1 MIQTLIF
8 SGRSLSLMLSGF
20 ILLCATGHAQTPLL
34 KMRADGPDAIALG
47 QEAGYKPCPQAL
59 LKPECRVGAW
69 SVPASAFSRYT
80 VKPSANPWP
89 LPDHEAPPEISW
101 KWGLFSKN
109 IDDFMDATQTTG
121 LLIIHKGKVV
131 AERYQYDRKPGMPMR
146 SFSMA
151 KTFTAMLVGI
161 AHGKGLIR
169 SLDDKASDYW
179 PEIADSA
186 YGQITIRNLLRMSSG
201 VPFKEL
207 YTWTPDDD
215 NWVWGQ
221 VLYNPSNTNMPSRIP
236 EFLNGKKERG
246 VEQGQRFHYA
256 SIETEILGR
265 VLRRATGKTVTALT
279 EEWLWQPMGAQD
291 RAYWNAASTD
301 GAEAVAGGF
310 NASLRD
316 YGRFG
321 MLLAN
326 DGVRPKD
333 SMAEGSDVVRGLE
346 IIPREFVLDATDAA
360 RQPAGFKP
368 RVATAYFGY
377 GYQTWLQPNKT
388 RTFALQ
394 GIHGQSML
402 IQPSSQ
408 IVIVQ
413 TSVNAKPSG
422 QQDLRPYQIRN
433 AFWAGVL
440 KSLGGEVGE

>member
-1 MIQTLIF
+1 MTPVNVLKAFLPLGLALLLQT
-8 SGRSLSLMLSGF
+8 GQAQ
-20 ILLCATGHAQTPLL
+20 ILKL
-34 KMRADGPDAIALG
+34 RADGPNAQELG
-47 QEAGYKPCPQAL
+47 KAEGYKPCPQPL
-59 LKPECRVGAW
+59 IKPECRVGAW
-69 SVPASAFSRYT
+69 SAPASAFSRYT

-89 LPDHEAPPEISW
+89 LPDHESPPPVAW
-101 KWGLFSKN
+101 KWGLLTKD
-109 IDDFMDATQTTG
+109 IDDFMEASQTTG

-186 YGQITIRNLLRMSSG
+186 YGQTSIRNLLRMSSG

-221 VLYNPSNTNMPSRIP
+221 VLYASNNTNMPSRVV
-236 EFLNGKKERG
+236 EHLNGKKVRD

-265 VLRRATGKTVTALT
+265 VLRRATGKSITALT

-291 RAYWNAASTD
+291 RAHWNVASTD
-301 GAEAVAGGF
+301 LVEATAGGF

-326 DGVRPKD
+326 DGARLTD
-333 SMAEGSDVVRGLE
+333 SGAIE

-368 RVATAYFGY
+368 RVATPYFGY
-377 GYQTWLQPNKT
+377 GYQVWLQPNKT

-413 TSVNAKPSG
+413 TSVNSKPSG
-422 QQDLRPYQIRN
+422 QQDMRPYQIRN

-440 KSLGGEVGE
+440 KSLGGEAGE

>member
-1 MIQTLIF
+1 M
-8 SGRSLSLMLSGF
+8 SLVLFFASANLQ
-20 ILLCATGHAQTPLL
+20 AQTPVL
-34 KMRADGPDAIALG
+34 KMRADGPDAVALG
-47 QEAGYKPCPQAL
+47 QGQGYKPCPQAV

-69 SVPASAFSRYT
+69 SVPASAFSKYT

-101 KWGLFSKN
+101 KWGLLSKSV
-109 IDDFMDATQTTG
+109 DDFMDASQTTG

-186 YGQITIRNLLRMSSG
+186 YGQTTIRNLLRMSSG

-221 VLYNPSNTNMPSRIP
+221 VLYAPNNTNSPARIA

-265 VLRRATGKTVTALT
+265 VLRRASGKSVTALT

-291 RAYWNAASTD
+291 RAHWIASTTD
-301 GAEAVAGGF
+301 GAEATAGGF

-326 DGVRPKD
+326 EGVRD
-333 SMAEGSDVVRGLE
+333 GLE
-346 IIPREFVLDATDAA
+346 IIPREYVLEATDVSK
-360 RQPAGFKP
+360 QPPGFKP
-368 RVATAYFGY
+368 RVATPYFGY

-422 QQDLRPYQIRN
+422 QQDMRPYQYRA

-440 KSLGGEVGE
+440 RSLGGDVGE

>member
-1 MIQTLIF
+1 
-8 SGRSLSLMLSGF
+8 
-20 ILLCATGHAQTPLL
+20 
-34 KMRADGPDAIALG
+34 
-47 QEAGYKPCPQAL
+47 
-59 LKPECRVGAW
+59 
-69 SVPASAFSRYT
+69 
-80 VKPSANPWP
+80 
-89 LPDHEAPPEISW
+89 
-101 KWGLFSKN
+101 
-109 IDDFMDATQTTG
+109 
-121 LLIIHKGKVV
+121 
-131 AERYQYDRKPGMPMR
+131 
-146 SFSMA
+146 
-151 KTFTAMLVGI
+151 
-161 AHGKGLIR
+161 
-169 SLDDKASDYW
+169 
-179 PEIADSA
+179 
-186 YGQITIRNLLRMSSG
+186 
-201 VPFKEL
+201 
-207 YTWTPDDD
+207 
-215 NWVWGQ
+215 

-346 IIPREFVLDATDAA
+346 IIPREFLLDATDAA

-368 RVATAYFGY
+368 RVATPYFGY

>member
-1 MIQTLIF
+1 
-8 SGRSLSLMLSGF
+8 
-20 ILLCATGHAQTPLL
+20 
-34 KMRADGPDAIALG
+34 
-47 QEAGYKPCPQAL
+47 
-59 LKPECRVGAW
+59 
-69 SVPASAFSRYT
+69 
-80 VKPSANPWP
+80 
-89 LPDHEAPPEISW
+89 
-101 KWGLFSKN
+101 
-109 IDDFMDATQTTG
+109 
-121 LLIIHKGKVV
+121 
-131 AERYQYDRKPGMPMR
+131 
-146 SFSMA
+146 
-151 KTFTAMLVGI
+151 
-161 AHGKGLIR
+161 
-169 SLDDKASDYW
+169 
-179 PEIADSA
+179 
-186 YGQITIRNLLRMSSG
+186 MSSG

-221 VLYNPSNTNMPSRIP
+221 VLYNPSNANSAFRIP
-236 EFLNGKKERG
+236 EYLNGKKERG

-291 RAYWNAASTD
+291 RAHWIASTTD
-301 GAEAVAGGF
+301 GAEATAGGF

-326 DGVRPKD
+326 EGVRTI
-333 SMAEGSDVVRGLE
+333 EGVASEV
-346 IIPREFVLDATDAA
+346 IPREFVLDATDIA
-360 RQPAGFKP
+360 RQPPGFKP
-368 RVATAYFGY
+368 RVATPYFGY

-422 QQDLRPYQIRN
+422 QQDMRPYQYRA

-440 KSLGGEVGE
+440 RSLGGEVGE

>member
-1 MIQTLIF
+1 MLMRASTLK
-8 SGRSLSLMLSGF
+8 LWVMLML
-20 ILLCATGHAQTPLL
+20 CASAHAQSPFQVQSSVL
-34 KMRADGPDAIALG
+34 KIRTNGPDAVVLG
-47 QEAGYKPCPQAL
+47 QEQGYKPCAQAL

-69 SVPASAFSRYT
+69 SAPASAFSRYT

-89 LPDHEAPPEISW
+89 LPDHEAPPPISW
-101 KWGLFSKN
+101 RWSQQSKN

-186 YGQITIRNLLRMSSG
+186 YGQTTIRNLLRMSSG

-221 VLYNPSNTNMPSRIP
+221 VLYSTNNTNSAYKIP
-236 EFLNGKKERG
+236 EYLNGKKERG
-246 VEQGQRFHYA
+246 VVQGQRFHYA

-265 VLRRATGKTVTALT
+265 VLRRATGKSVTSLT

-291 RAYWNAASTD
+291 RAHWHASTTD
-301 GAEAVAGGF
+301 GAEGVAGSL

-326 DGVRPKD
+326 DGVRSTD
-333 SMAEGSDVVRGLE
+333 SGAVE
-346 IIPREFVLDATDAA
+346 IIPREFVLDATDVA

-368 RVATAYFGY
+368 RVATPYFGY
-377 GYQTWLQPNKT
+377 GYQVWLQPNKT

-402 IQPSSQ
+402 IQPANQ
-408 IVIVQ
+408 IVVVL
-413 TSVNAKPSG
+413 TSVNTKPSG
-422 QQDLRPYQIRN
+422 QQDMQPYRYRA

-440 KSLGGEVGE
+440 RSLGGDVGE

>member
-1 MIQTLIF
+1 MTPVNVLKAFLPLGLALLLQT
-8 SGRSLSLMLSGF
+8 GQAQ
-20 ILLCATGHAQTPLL
+20 ILKL
-34 KMRADGPDAIALG
+34 RADGPNAQELG
-47 QEAGYKPCPQAL
+47 KAEGYKPCPQPL
-59 LKPECRVGAW
+59 IKPECRVGAW
-69 SVPASAFSRYT
+69 SAPASAFSRYT
-80 VKPSANPWP
+80 VKPSANPWA
-89 LPDHEAPPEISW
+89 LPDHESPPPVSW
-101 KWGLFSKN
+101 KWGLLPKDL
-109 IDDFMDATQTTG
+109 DDFMEASQTTG

-186 YGQITIRNLLRMSSG
+186 YGQTSIRNLLRMSSG

-221 VLYNPSNTNMPSRIP
+221 VLYASNNTNMPSRVV
-236 EFLNGKKERG
+236 EHLNGKKVRD

-265 VLRRATGKTVTALT
+265 VLRRATGKSITALT

-291 RAYWNAASTD
+291 RAHWNVASTD
-301 GAEAVAGGF
+301 LVEATAGGF

-326 DGVRPKD
+326 DGARLTD
-333 SMAEGSDVVRGLE
+333 SGAIE

-368 RVATAYFGY
+368 RVATPYFGY
-377 GYQTWLQPNKT
+377 GYQVWLQPNKT

-413 TSVNAKPSG
+413 TSVNSKPSG
-422 QQDLRPYQIRN
+422 QQDMRPYQIRN

-440 KSLGGEVGE
+440 KSLGGEAGE

>member
-1 MIQTLIF
+1 MNFKAFRILVAFFAATSLQT
-8 SGRSLSLMLSGF
+8 GQAQ
-20 ILLCATGHAQTPLL
+20 ILKIRP
-34 KMRADGPDAIALG
+34 DGPNAQELG
-47 QEAGYKPCPQAL
+47 MVEGYKPCSQAL
-59 LKPECRVGAW
+59 TKPGCRVGAW
-69 SVPASAFSRYT
+69 SASASAFSLYT
-80 VKPSANPWP
+80 VKPSANPWV
-89 LPDHEAPPEISW
+89 LPNHESPPTIEW
-101 KWGLFSKN
+101 KWGLLTKD
-109 IDDFMDATQTTG
+109 IDGFMAASQTTG
-121 LLIIHKGKVV
+121 LLILHKGKVV

-186 YGQITIRNLLRMSSG
+186 YGQTSIRNLLRMSSS

-221 VLYNPSNTNMPSRIP
+221 VLYAANNTNMPLRIP
-236 EFLNGKKERG
+236 EYLNGKKVRE

-265 VLRRATGKTVTALT
+265 VLRRATGKSITALT

-291 RAYWNAASTD
+291 RAHWNVASTD
-301 GAEAVAGGF
+301 LVEATAGGF

-321 MLLAN
+321 LLLAN
-326 DGVRPKD
+326 DGTRLSD
-333 SMAEGSDVVRGLE
+333 SGAVE
-346 IIPREFVLDATDAA
+346 IIPREFVLDATDPS

-368 RVATAYFGY
+368 RVATPYFGY
-377 GYQTWLQPNKT
+377 GYQVCLQPNKT

-402 IQPSSQ
+402 IQPASQ

-413 TSVNAKPSG
+413 TSVNSKPSG
-422 QQDLRPYQIRN
+422 QQDLRPYHIRN

-440 KSLGGEVGE
+440 KSLGGETSE

>member
-1 MIQTLIF
+1 MRAKNFNL
-8 SGRSLSLMLSGF
+8 LSLVLFFASAN
-20 ILLCATGHAQTPLL
+20 LQAQTPVL
-34 KMRADGPDAIALG
+34 KMRADGPDAVVLG
-47 QEAGYKPCPQAL
+47 QEQGYKPCAQAL

-69 SVPASAFSRYT
+69 SVPASAFSKYT
-80 VKPSANPWP
+80 VKPSANPWA
-89 LPDHEAPPEISW
+89 LPDHEAPPPISW
-101 KWGLFSKN
+101 RWSQQSKN

-161 AHGKGLIR
+161 AHGRGLIR

-186 YGQITIRNLLRMSSG
+186 YGQTTIRNLLRMSSG

-221 VLYNPSNTNMPSRIP
+221 VLYAPNNTNMPSRIA
-236 EFLNGKKERG
+236 EFLNGKKARG

-265 VLRRATGKTVTALT
+265 VLRRATGKTVTAIT

-291 RAYWNAASTD
+291 RAHWIAATTD
-301 GAEAVAGGF
+301 GTEATAGGF
-310 NASLRD
+310 NASVRD

-326 DGVRPKD
+326 EGTRSTD
-333 SMAEGSDVVRGLE
+333 SGDVE
-346 IIPREFVLDATDAA
+346 IIPREFVLDATDVAK
-360 RQPAGFKP
+360 QPAGFKP
-368 RVATAYFGY
+368 RVATPYFGY

-388 RTFALQ
+388 RTFVLQ

-413 TSVNAKPSG
+413 TSVNVKPSG
-422 QQDLRPYQIRN
+422 QQDMQPYRYRV

-440 KSLGGEVGE
+440 RSLGGEVGE